1 MVMDDSLVETS
12 TDWEQVELERLNNV
26 LMAEVARRKERPVD
40 RRVESAES
48 IMIVTR
54 QYLVEHIVTVKYQRG
69 VWMMDSLLDQFNFT
83 KKMAKVDTGERE
95 GSSCLEYLNLN
106 LSLSLS
112 LVNGYK

>member
-1 MVMDDSLVETS
+1 
-12 TDWEQVELERLNNV
+12 
-26 LMAEVARRKERPVD
+26 MAEVARRKERPVD
-40 RRVESAES
+40 RRVESVES

-69 VWMMDSLLDQFNFT
+69 VWMMDSLLGLLDQFNFT